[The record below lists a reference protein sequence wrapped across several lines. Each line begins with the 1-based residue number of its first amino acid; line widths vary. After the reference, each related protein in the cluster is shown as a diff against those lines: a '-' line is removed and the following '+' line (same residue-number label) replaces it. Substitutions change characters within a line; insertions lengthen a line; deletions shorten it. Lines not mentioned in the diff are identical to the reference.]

1 MKAQNLLFR
10 IFSGI
15 TKKNCNYFDRFVF
28 PKRIFGALKLVLV
41 ILYIPFIASG
51 QIPEINDVFIQK
63 GGSPVSQE
71 NYKFN
76 IVDSTLNDTIV
87 KYSRN
92 KYLMQSISFHFLEEN
107 FFDMGITF
115 AVGNGFGIGVTP
127 DFRTNIIELNEVLSL
142 SLALPITLGIF
153 PATGGGSTRTFGAS
167 IVSDAN
173 IGFLAT
179 KANCSAVGGF
189 IGAGYG
195 YWDYGFYEEGRR
207 NYGNQADGLIFRAGI
222 RFYTKDDGI
231 TSQAAIKG
239 SWLVNHQNKAHS
251 VFAVTL
257 LVFPF

>member
-1 MKAQNLLFR
+1 MLFR

-15 TKKNCNYFDRFVF
+15 TKKNWNYFDRFVF
-28 PKRIFGALKLVLV
+28 LKRIFGAPKFVFV
-41 ILYIPFIASG
+41 ILYIPFIAIG

-63 GGSPVSQE
+63 GVSPESQK
-71 NYKFN
+71 NYNFD

-87 KYSRN
+87 KYSGN
-92 KYLMQSISFHFLEEN
+92 KYRMKSMSFCFLEEN

-127 DFRTNIIELNEVLSL
+127 DFRTNIIELNEFMSL

-153 PATGGGSTRTFGAS
+153 PAEGGGSTRTFGAS

-179 KANCSAVGGF
+179 KANYSAVGGF

-207 NYGNQADGLIFRAGI
+207 YDGNQADGFIFRAGI
-222 RFYTKDDGI
+222 RIYDQDGGI
-231 TSQAAIKG
+231 PSQVAIMG

-257 LVFPF
+257 GVFLL